1 MPLRAASHTLPLA
14 CLATRFRLA
23 RFTTSVPVWSTL
35 SVTDNAACLNC
46 SLWHV
51 PYGRLQ
57 RGTVAIVTVA
67 VLSRAV
73 SAQIG
78 AFPLQ
83 YRLGSLLLRAAQFF
97 AVGCFASVVG
107 HSLTILLVSL
117 RPASSQNAL
126 CVRMQRQRRG
136 TVGSGFMRGAGDHH
150 QQWHMLRCLIQSRTI
165 LLCRLRSGG
174 RSWSTSGR

>member
-1 MPLRAASHTLPLA
+1 MCCQISRWRSLGTLPSSGCCLLRSPLAAPPRAASHTLPLA

-23 RFTTSVPVWSTL
+23 RFTASVPVWSTL

-51 PYGRLQ
+51 PYEQLQ

-117 RPASSQNAL
+117 RPAALRVHYLL

-136 TVGSGFMRGAGDHH
+136 TVGSGF
-150 QQWHMLRCLIQSRTI
+150 
-165 LLCRLRSGG
+165 
-174 RSWSTSGR
+174 

>member
-117 RPASSQNAL
+117 RPAAL
-126 CVRMQRQRRG
+126 RMHYVSGCKGRG
-136 TVGSGFMRGAGDHH
+136 EV
-150 QQWHMLRCLIQSRTI
+150 
-165 LLCRLRSGG
+165 LLAQDL
-174 RSWSTSGR
+174 